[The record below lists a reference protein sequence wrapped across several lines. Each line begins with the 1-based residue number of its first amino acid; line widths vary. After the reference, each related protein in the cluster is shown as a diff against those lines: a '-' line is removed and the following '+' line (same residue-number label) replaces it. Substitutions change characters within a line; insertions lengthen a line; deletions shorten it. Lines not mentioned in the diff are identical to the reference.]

1 MALCACNP
9 STWEAKAGRTRFS
22 GQSGLYSKSLS
33 KKLLLL
39 FYIYIYIYNY
49 LYLKIRKATA
59 VLDFAFLTSF
69 AYPAPQSPLPWKS
82 SSLHWNNTTLKLAFY
97 PKIVSFVI
105 NMK

>member
-1 MALCACNP
+1 VPVIPAP
-9 STWEAKAGRTRFS
+9 GRLRQEEQDFQ
-22 GQSGLYSKSLS
+22 GSLDYIARVCL
-33 KKLLLL
+33 KNYYYY
-39 FYIYIYIYNY
+39 FIYIYIYNY